1 MREPGLP
8 SDANCAVHLEIP
20 AVAICTRCGSFACS
34 GCARSAGGLW
44 YCATCF
50 SGHEVLLPADR
61 GARFLAN
68 LVDQL
73 LIFIPA
79 VLVGGI
85 GVAVLFGSTAVPD
98 ASLLTERWL
107 QILALAVLLG
117 IGALGVELWAQV
129 YWGQSLGKRALQIKV
144 LRSDGAEVEL
154 WRIVLLRNLLVAV
167 LSQVLGVFGLID
179 VLFIF
184 GKEQRCLHDYMS
196 DTIVVQHTRP
206 S

>member
-8 SDANCAVHLEIP
+8 FDANCAVHPAAP
-20 AVAICTRCGSFACS
+20 AVAICSRCGSFACS

-44 YCATCF
+44 FCASCLT
-50 SGHEVLLPADR
+50 GHDVLIPADR

-73 LIFIPA
+73 LIFVPA
-79 VLVGGI
+79 VLAGGVGF
-85 GVAVLFGSTAVPD
+85 AVLFGSTAVPD
-98 ASLLTERWL
+98 ASLLSQRWL
-107 QILALAVLLG
+107 QILALAVLLCF
-117 IGALGVELWAQV
+117 GALGAEIWAQV

-144 LRSDGAEVEL
+144 VRSNGAEVEL
-154 WRIVLLRNLLVAV
+154 WRIILLRNLLVVV
-167 LSQVLGVFGLID
+167 LTQVLGIFGLID